1 MVWSAVSVA
10 LVYEQPDH
18 ILLGVVYNPKDDIW
32 YYACKGK
39 GSYILE
45 KGMVTRV
52 RVRTFPPDEG
62 IVVFGMPYD
71 RRKTGKI
78 LDIVQKYYAI
88 ASDMKRI
95 GPSSL
100 DICLVASG
108 ESEDV
113 SGTGSESVGHFR
125 RYINSYGS
133 RWDVCTERGSVYFWK

>member
-1 MVWSAVSVA
+1 MQKFNWIIDPIDGTTNFINGLQYAVSVA

-45 KGMVTRV
+45 KGMVTQL

-71 RRKTGKI
+71 RSEDRE
-78 LDIVQKYYAI
+78 DIRYCTEVLCN
-88 ASDMKRI
+88 RI
-95 GPSSL
+95 GYEADRQRL
-100 DICLVASG
+100 LLI
-108 ESEDV
+108 
-113 SGTGSESVGHFR
+113 SV
-125 RYINSYGS
+125 
-133 RWDVCTERGSVYFWK
+133 W